1 MKARFL
7 LSGLHAGSCWSCG
20 TFSAVGS
27 GLGTNSPPMRTVAF
41 LGIRDWQF
49 RGFVFPGD
57 TIRVRA
63 KVLAKGLRG
72 RGKRGE
78 VVWHRALVNQELV
91 PVQVQYA
98 KAWRVQQGDLGGAA
112 TRISAL
118 QAQAEPADLLGVL
131 RHDLQLAVAQ
141 YDYRAAIRS
150 QQQVVYAL
158 AVDQGLEDQVSGLLP
173 TSDLPPLRQ
182 TTEALRA
189 LWRAAGIGD
198 FSQVAIRHNRKFQDS
213 APVGQLLGYYR
224 ASGAHY
230 GIDWTFL
237 ASINFIESDFG
248 RVNGPSSAGAMGP
261 MQFMPGT
268 WASYGVG
275 DIMSPRDSIDA
286 AARYLKAMGGPGNMP
301 STATTTTPTTWR
313 RWKVSPQLCA
323 KIPAG
328 STASTTGRPRARP
341 PLSNKK
347 RRPDPCGP
355 GPLERGESLSLGLK
369 T

>member
-1 MKARFL
+1 MRRTL
-7 LSGLHAGSCWSCG
+7 LALTLALAGLLPALP
-20 TFSAVGS
+20 A
-27 GLGTNSPPMRTVAF
+27 
-41 LGIRDWQF
+41 
-49 RGFVFPGD
+49 
-57 TIRVRA
+57 
-63 KVLAKGLRG
+63 
-72 RGKRGE
+72 
-78 VVWHRALVNQELV
+78 RALVNQELV

-198 FSQVAIRHNRKFQDS
+198 FSQVAIRHNRRFQDS

-224 ASGAHY
+224 ASGARY

-286 AARYLKAMGGPGNMP
+286 AARYLKAMGGPGNMDRAIYRYNNDADYVASVEGFAAALRDDP
-301 STATTTTPTTWR
+301 GWLDR
-313 RWKVSPQLCA
+313 LYYW
-323 KIPAG
+323 
-328 STASTTGRPRARP
+328 STTG
-341 PLSNKK
+341 
-347 RRPDPCGP
+347 
-355 GPLERGESLSLGLK
+355 
-369 T
+369 